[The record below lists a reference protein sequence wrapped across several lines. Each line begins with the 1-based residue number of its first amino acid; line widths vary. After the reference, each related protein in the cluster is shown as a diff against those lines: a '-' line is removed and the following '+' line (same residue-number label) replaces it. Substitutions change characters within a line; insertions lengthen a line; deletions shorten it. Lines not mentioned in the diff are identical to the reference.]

1 MTKRFLLAISLH
13 CGLIATCQSP
23 GGVSGNLT
31 LWLNSDLG
39 ITQTS
44 GFISAW
50 LDQSPAAFSVVQAT
64 VVNQPRIDSELQN
77 YHYCPTFD
85 GDDLLRASC
94 TPTSFFAT
102 GAAGS
107 NATSTGSVFAVGRI
121 TGDNQHLVS
130 QFPLPVCGNYV
141 FHCNSVTAGVL
152 NIGGKSG
159 VNNPLPNP
167 GNAPFL
173 ASTIETTGANNS
185 IHYLN
190 GGVGN
195 IATNQNGNSCAANQT
210 LRVGISLIG
219 NVAEVITYNVKLSVA
234 DKLKIESYLAI
245 KYGISLD
252 NSGGGAY
259 GDYITSSGLTI
270 WDASVNPSYHNKV
283 MGIARDNASG
293 LLQKQSHQYDD
304 TTRIYIST
312 LAATNTANAGVISSN
327 LSAVM
332 IGNNQGKLCATTSSN
347 IEIPSTPYI
356 YSRLEREWKVTNTAF
371 NQTFNIDVRLNDCAA
386 LASVTPG
393 DLILLVDDDGNF
405 TNASAYSAADG
416 LIFSYNAGVIS
427 VTGITTG
434 MIPANSTRYI
444 TIASTSLITPLP
456 VLLSKFE
463 ADTYQRTKAI
473 IKWSMEREDYLDYF
487 EVQRL
492 ETESMN
498 WEVLTT
504 IKATGVLNYTAYDL
518 LPSGETNY
526 YRLGMVDV
534 NGIRTYS
541 LSELVQFNQIDDLD
555 VFPNPVSDVLYIQS
569 KAHIQEITVID
580 TYGRVIFNI
589 RHSEDEKKTIVS
601 VPMDQFS
608 KGLYQVKCNGNVV
621 QVLKE

>member
-1 MTKRFLLAISLH
+1 MTKSFLLAIGLH
-13 CGLIATCQSP
+13 WGLSATCQSP
-23 GGVSGNLT
+23 GGISGNLT
-31 LWLNSDLG
+31 LWLNADAG
-39 ITQTS
+39 ITHSS
-44 GFISAW
+44 GSITGW

-64 VVNQPRIDSELQN
+64 VANQPRIDSELQN

-85 GDDLLRASC
+85 GDDLLRGSC

-141 FHCNSVTAGVL
+141 FHCNSVTAGIL

-159 VNNPLPNP
+159 SNNPLPNL
-167 GNAPFL
+167 GNTPFL
-173 ASTIETTGANNS
+173 ASTLETSGANNA

-210 LRVGISLIG
+210 LRVGISLVG

-259 GDYITSSGLTI
+259 GDYITSSGLTV

-283 MGIARDNASG
+283 MGIARDDASG

-304 TTRIYIST
+304 TTRIYISN
-312 LAATNTANAGVISSN
+312 LAATNVANAGVISSN
-327 LSAVM
+327 LSGVM

-347 IEIPSTPYI
+347 LEIPSTPYI

-416 LIFSYNAGVIS
+416 LIFSYSAGVVS

-444 TIASTSLITPLP
+444 TIASTSVITPLP
-456 VLLSKFE
+456 ILLSKFE
-463 ADTYQRTKAI
+463 AGTYKKTKAI
-473 IKWSMEREDYLDYF
+473 IKWTMEREDYLDYF

-492 ETESMN
+492 ETESLN

-541 LSELVQFNQIDDLD
+541 SVESVQFNENHDLN
-555 VFPNPVSDVLYIQS
+555 VFPNPVSDVLHIQS
-569 KAHIQEITVID
+569 KAHIQEINVID
-580 TYGRVIFNI
+580 TYGRIIFNI
-589 RHSEDEKKTIVS
+589 RYPEDEKKTIVS
-601 VPMDQFS
+601 IPMDQYD
-608 KGLYQVKCNGNVV
+608 KGLYQVKCNGNVF